1 MCFGGG
7 GDKPR
12 EVESKNA
19 LAQQAAN
26 ALSRYGD
33 VFVPLENMY
42 INDTKAM
49 FADGA
54 SDLSMAATQNQTA
67 AIYEQGFGDMRG
79 AQFQMG
85 LDPNSGRAVGE
96 SNALRE
102 AQARGMGLAGSDAG
116 LASTD
121 AAYQNLSN
129 VIQMG
134 QGLQAQAVDGNISR
148 MQGSLDRADSAAQ
161 RDFAN
166 SQSIASIAGTGAGM
180 AAGYGLGGRV

>member
-1 MCFGGG
+1 MCGGG
-7 GDKPR
+7 GGSDPK
-12 EVESKNA
+12 EMESKNA

-42 INDTKAM
+42 INDTREM

-54 SDLSMAATQNQTA
+54 SNQAMAAGQNQTS

-116 LASTD
+116 LSYTD
-121 AAYQNLSN
+121 SGYQNLGN

-134 QGLQAQAVDGNISR
+134 QGLQTQAVSGNIDR
-148 MQGSLDRADSAAQ
+148 MQSSLERAGSAAK
-161 RDFAN
+161 RDFAK
-166 SQSIASIAGTGAGM
+166 SQSLASVAGTGAGM
-180 AAGYGLGGRV
+180 TAGYGLGGSV

>member
-1 MCFGGG
+1 MCGGG
-7 GDKPR
+7 GSGGPK
-12 EVESKNA
+12 EQESKLA

-26 ALSRYGD
+26 ALKRYGD

-49 FADGA
+49 FDEGA
-54 SDLSMAATQNQTA
+54 SDQAIAAAQNQTS

-85 LDPNSGRAVGE
+85 LDPTSGRAVGE

-116 LASTD
+116 LSYTD
-121 AAYQNLSN
+121 SAYQNLGN

-134 QGLQAQAVDGNISR
+134 QGLQTQAVSGNIDR
-148 MQGSLDRADSAAQ
+148 MQNSLDRAGAAAK

-180 AAGYGLGGRV
+180 AASYGLGGVG